1 MRDASWIHHSEARL
15 KVPAQRPAL
24 LARLGRE
31 GYAMHILRMCKG
43 AVVAEAETQVGVAVP
58 CKFESQFI
66 IPFHPSLVRLDLHRC
81 RYIIPFSL
89 LHLTYIFCKCQFWVL
104 LGTTKI
110 PHGGYNSSSGRMSV
124 DMCGK
129 GIDCAGKGKTTGAT
143 TLCTTNHVTA
153 VKMRKGFCKR
163 FGHTK

>member
-1 MRDASWIHHSEARL
+1 VGAFACIDSMRDASWIHHSEARL

-31 GYAMHILRMCKG
+31 GYAMHILHMCKG
-43 AVVAEAETQVGVAVP
+43 AVVAEAETQVGVAMP

-66 IPFHPSLVRLDLHRC
+66 IPFHPSLVRLDLHRY

-89 LHLTYIFCKCQFWVL
+89 LHLTYIFCRCQFWGL

-110 PHGGYNSSSGRMSV
+110 PHE
-124 DMCGK
+124 
-129 GIDCAGKGKTTGAT
+129 GIILQAGVCQLICVAKALTVLAREKQQAPQRYAQQT
-143 TLCTTNHVTA
+143 
-153 VKMRKGFCKR
+153 M
-163 FGHTK
+163 